1 MEESVF
7 QRWISATEANAYVQL
22 FRTHP
27 QWGLF
32 WSPEKIASDPPVR
45 VEFEHVAV
53 FATVREAQ
61 AISLAQIQLEQAA
74 RDRAPVF

>member
-1 MEESVF
+1 MEESAF
-7 QRWISATEANAYVQL
+7 QRWISAAEANAYVQL

-45 VEFEHVAV
+45 VEFEHVV
-53 FATVREAQ
+53 VLATVREAQ
-61 AISLAQIQLEQAA
+61 AIS
-74 RDRAPVF
+74 RHKST